1 VQLSADFLRNCLI
14 GGDDVARPALGRSI
28 DVLKFVV
35 AYVATAIVFF
45 GLDFIWLSR
54 MLAFYQSQLGELLLE
69 RPRLGYAAAFYA
81 VYVIGVV
88 VLVVLPAATAGSWIN
103 ALLGGALLGLVAYGT
118 YDMTN
123 MATLKGFQ
131 LQVALVDMAWGT
143 FVTAAAA
150 TAGTLALGLF
160 RL

>member
-1 VQLSADFLRNCLI
+1 M
-14 GGDDVARPALGRSI
+14 
-28 DVLKFVV
+28 LKFIV
-35 AYVATAIVFF
+35 AYAATAIVLF

-54 MLAFYQSQLGELLLE
+54 MFGFYQSQMGGLLLE
-69 RPRLGYAAAFYA
+69 KPRLGYAAAFYA

-88 VLVVLPAATAGSWIN
+88 VLVVLPSASTGSWVN

-123 MATLKGFQ
+123 MAVLKGYQ
-131 LQVALVDMAWGT
+131 LPVALVDMAWGT
-143 FVTAAAA
+143 FVTSVAA
-150 TAGTLALGLF
+150 TAGTLTLAFF